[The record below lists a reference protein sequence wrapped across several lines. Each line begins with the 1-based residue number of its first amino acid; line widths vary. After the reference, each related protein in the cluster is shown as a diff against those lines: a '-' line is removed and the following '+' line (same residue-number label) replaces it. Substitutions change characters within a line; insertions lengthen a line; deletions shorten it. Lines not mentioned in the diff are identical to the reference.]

1 MDTDNLIYVLEE
13 NVKGDI
19 NDFGDLINLD
29 SALSRSIVIGSI
41 EDGTGIEVDSVIRY
55 WNRQDEKHNIP
66 IVKREPKDQ
75 FIGFIHI
82 SFSVGSKENVDKL
95 TAQLKEDGYEIIDGP
110 RTTGDGFYE
119 ACVLDPEN
127 NRVEFTI

>member
-1 MDTDNLIYVLEE
+1 MKVDHIGIYVQDIKKVADFYTKYFKGTLSQPAYHNPKKNFTSHFISFESGAKLE
-13 NVKGDI
+13 I
-19 NDFGDLINLD
+19 MHQP
-29 SALSRSIVIGSI
+29 S
-41 EDGTGIEVDSVIRY
+41 
-55 WNRQDEKHNIP
+55 IP
-66 IVKREPKDQ
+66 IVKKEPNDQ

-95 TAQLKEDGYEIIDGP
+95 AHQLKEDGYDIIDGP

>member
-1 MDTDNLIYVLEE
+1 MKVDHIGIYAE
-13 NVKGDI
+13 DI
-19 NDFGDLINLD
+19 NRIANFYTKYFKGT
-29 SALSRSIVIGSI
+29 LSQPAYHNPKKNFTSHFISFESGAKLEIMH
-41 EDGTGIEVDSVIRY
+41 
-55 WNRQDEKHNIP
+55 QPNIP
-66 IVKREPKDQ
+66 TVKREPKDQ

-82 SFSVGSKENVDKL
+82 SFSVGSKENVNKL
-95 TAQLKEDGYEIIDGP
+95 AAQLKEDGYEIIDGP

>member
-1 MDTDNLIYVLEE
+1 MKVDHIGIYVEDISKIANFYTKYFKGILSQPAYHNPKKNFTSHFISFESGAKLE
-13 NVKGDI
+13 I
-19 NDFGDLINLD
+19 MH
-29 SALSRSIVIGSI
+29 
-41 EDGTGIEVDSVIRY
+41 
-55 WNRQDEKHNIP
+55 QPNIP

>member
-1 MDTDNLIYVLEE
+1 MKVDHIGIYVQDLKKVADFYIKYFKGILSLPAYHNPKKNFTSHFISFESGAKLEIMHQPSIPA
-13 NVKGDI
+13 VK
-19 NDFGDLINLD
+19 
-29 SALSRSIVIGSI
+29 
-41 EDGTGIEVDSVIRY
+41 
-55 WNRQDEKHNIP
+55 K
-66 IVKREPKDQ
+66 EPKDQ

-95 TAQLKEDGYEIIDGP
+95 ASQLKEDGYDIIDGP

>member
-1 MDTDNLIYVLEE
+1 MKVDHIGIYVQDLEKISKFYTKYF
-13 NVKGDI
+13 KGT
-19 NDFGDLINLD
+19 
-29 SALSRSIVIGSI
+29 LSQPAYHNPKKNFTSHFITFESGAKLEIMHQPSIPVI
-41 EDGTGIEVDSVIRY
+41 
-55 WNRQDEKHNIP
+55 K
-66 IVKREPKDQ
+66 KEPKEQ
-75 FIGFIHI
+75 YIGFIHI

-95 TAQLKEDGYEIIDGP
+95 AKQLKEDGYDIIDGP

>member
-1 MDTDNLIYVLEE
+1 MKVVHIGIYVQDIKK
-13 NVKGDI
+13 VADFYTKYFKGTLSQPAYHNPKKNFTSHFI
-19 NDFGDLINLD
+19 SFESGAKLD
-29 SALSRSIVIGSI
+29 VMHQPS
-41 EDGTGIEVDSVIRY
+41 
-55 WNRQDEKHNIP
+55 IP
-66 IVKREPKDQ
+66 IVKKEPNDQ

-95 TAQLKEDGYEIIDGP
+95 AHQLKEDGYDIIDGP